1 MMVTQLLTLLYL
13 LFVPWAVM
21 RLAERW
27 SWISKISPMTVLYFI
42 GIVVCNC
49 GLLSE
54 GDTRLCATV
63 SSLAVP
69 LAIPLMLMTCSLKGW
84 KVGQALKVF
93 LTGLL
98 SVMIV
103 VVSGYFIFRGQ
114 GSLSD
119 ENYAQI
125 CAVST
130 GIYTGGIPNIG
141 AIAQAVRMPNSLYIL
156 VTSSDLIITG
166 LYLVFIIFFGK
177 PLFRGLLG
185 APADLP
191 SDSAVSSEEL
201 EQPAAEHPCRPFSR
215 GMWKGSLLL
224 IGATLLI
231 AAVSYGVSLLPSGGK
246 EPHMTLLILL
256 LTTLAIGASFI
267 KPVQRQRQA
276 FDMGLYCV
284 YVFCLAIAT
293 QVNISEMRL
302 GENISVIYYI
312 AYVIFGSLVL
322 QFLFARLLKIDGDS
336 VMVCS
341 VALINSPPF
350 VPMVAAMLKNRNIVV
365 LGISIGLLGYMIG
378 NYLGIAIFHLLR

>member
-54 GDTRLCATV
+54 GDTSLCATV

-114 GSLSD
+114 GSLTD

-201 EQPAAEHPCRPFSR
+201 EQPAAEHPRRPFSR
-215 GMWKGSLLL
+215 GMRKGSLLL
-224 IGATLLI
+224 IAATLLI

-267 KPVQRQRQA
+267 KPVQRQTQA

>member
-54 GDTRLCATV
+54 GDTSLCATV

-191 SDSAVSSEEL
+191 SDSAVSSGEL

-215 GMWKGSLLL
+215 GMRKGSLLL
-224 IGATLLI
+224 IAATLLI

-267 KPVQRQRQA
+267 KPVQRQTQA

-293 QVNISEMRL
+293 QVNLSEMRL